1 MIFMRMFKKFYQLD
15 LLKRDTVLYA
25 RALEVNVG
33 NGTRFRGLKREVFCF
48 EQLLISIG
56 QNCLITADVTSIT
69 HDGSLY
75 LLKNKHS
82 KADLFGTIKIGDNVF
97 IGLKSIILPGVEIGD
112 NVVIGAGSV
121 VTKSIPSN
129 TVVAGV
135 PAKVVSDIDRY
146 LNKIEEKIIHTG
158 GLKMSEKKKILES
171 KFKEDEFR
179 KV

>member
-1 MIFMRMFKKFYQLD
+1 MIFIRMFKKFHQLY
-15 LLKRDTVLYA
+15 LLKRDPILYA
-25 RALEVNVG
+25 RALGVKVG
-33 NGTRFRGLKREVFCF
+33 NGTRFRGLKRGAFGSEPF
-48 EQLLISIG
+48 LISIG
-56 QNCLITADVTSIT
+56 RNCLITADVSFVT
-69 HDGSLY
+69 HDGSVY
-75 LLKNKHS
+75 LLKNKHP